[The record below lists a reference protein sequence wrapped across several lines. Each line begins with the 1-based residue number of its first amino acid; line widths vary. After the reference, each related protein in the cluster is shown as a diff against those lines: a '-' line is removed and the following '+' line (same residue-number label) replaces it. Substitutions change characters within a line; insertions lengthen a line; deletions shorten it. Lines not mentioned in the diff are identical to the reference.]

1 MKLEMLDNYK
11 GQDLKNFNKI
21 KNDPRLHNIPEV
33 SLRVMY
39 NRGLKTVEDMEK
51 HLFGNLQN
59 LHDSFLLPD
68 CDKFC
73 EVVSNGF
80 HYQVLHQQFIGMR
93 IIDLWKAMELQL
105 VELWI

>member
-73 EVVSNGF
+73 EVVSNAIKNNKTIIMLMELD
-80 HYQVLHQQFIGMR
+80 QVLH
-93 IIDLWKAMELQL
+93 A
-105 VELWI
+105 

>member
-51 HLFGNLQN
+51 HLLEIYRIYMIHFYYQIVT
-59 LHDSFLLPD
+59 SFVKL
-68 CDKFC
+68 F
-73 EVVSNGF
+73 
-80 HYQVLHQQFIGMR
+80 QMQ
-93 IIDLWKAMELQL
+93 
-105 VELWI
+105 